1 MEGEDDRRRG
11 DVKPLI
17 ITYILNIIDYLFTL
31 YWVRTYGIEIEGNP
45 FGRWLFDNNIAWV
58 VKIFAVG
65 GLLALLG
72 YIFKRYPKL
81 AWTAYIPLTAYA
93 VVVIYHIFCAVQ
105 IAR

>member
-1 MEGEDDRRRG
+1 MI
-11 DVKPLI
+11 LL

-31 YWVRTYGIEIEGNP
+31 YWVRKYGIEIESNP

-72 YIFKRYPKL
+72 YLIHRQPK
-81 AWTAYIPLTAYA
+81 AAAVAYIPLA
-93 VVVIYHIFCAVQ
+93 VFAAVDVYHISLAVIYS
-105 IAR
+105 R